1 MDTQRELAGRLI
13 LQGHLTAENALDE
26 ALRLTDADCFA
37 LNQPTLSTF
46 AAYKNVKYDLLTL
59 QYNLLTYLYK
69 TYGILA
75 KVCDVPV
82 DDAYRY
88 GGFDISAETINDDEL
103 KELKN
108 KLARSNDIEQLKQ
121 ARKWARLFGGAA
133 LICVEDGKS
142 LDTELDFAKLK
153 NSDIKFMPV
162 ERWRLNYTEG
172 NIMTPGGEWYLCNY
186 QMISNDMQM
195 KIHPSRIKL
204 VKGKEAPFLIQQ
216 QTQFWGMSVLEQ
228 IFMDMNQFFKSRN
241 VIFELMDEAKT
252 DVIKLKALQTA
263 LSSKQGE
270 RALQKMVDFIARNK
284 NYKSQL
290 TLSTED
296 DYDQKQVSMTG
307 MEGMSREIRI
317 MMAGSANMPVNK
329 LWGEGV
335 TGFGS
340 GEDSLENYNGL
351 IESEIRA
358 VDLDTIYWILKVR
371 CCQLFGREIEDLFID
386 WKELRVLSSIDE
398 QNIHDHKIENILKLF
413 DRQLLTPQEVMEILK
428 NQELLIHDTKAIRG
442 ELDDEILI
450 NQVKGDYDYNSSQ
463 RLQKS

>member
-1 MDTQRELAGRLI
+1 MDTQRELASRLI

-133 LICVEDGKS
+133 LICVEDGKP
-142 LDTELDFAKLK
+142 LDTELNFDKLK
-153 NSDIKFMPV
+153 GKEIKFMPV

-172 NIMTPGGEWYLCNY
+172 NIMTPGGDWYLCNY

-195 KIHPSRIKL
+195 KVHPSRIKL

-241 VIFELMDEAKT
+241 VLFELMDEAKT

-296 DYDQKQVSMTG
+296 DYDQKQISMSG

-398 QNIHDHKIENILKLF
+398 QNINDHKIENILKLF

-450 NQVKGDYDYNSSQ
+450 NQVKGDNGNNGSQ
-463 RLQKS
+463 RF

>member
-1 MDTQRELAGRLI
+1 MESKRQLANRLI
-13 LQGHLTAENALDE
+13 LQGHLTAENALEE
-26 ALRLTDADCFA
+26 ALRLTDADVFA
-37 LNQPTLSTF
+37 LNQPDLSTF
-46 AAYKNVKYDLLTL
+46 AAYKNIKYDLLTL
-59 QYNLLTYLYK
+59 QYNLLTFIYK

-88 GGFDISAETINDDEL
+88 GGFDIQAETINDDEL
-103 KELKN
+103 KQLKN
-108 KLARSNDIEQLKQ
+108 KIERSADIEQLKQ

-133 LICVEDGKS
+133 IICVGGGELNEEINYKN
-142 LDTELDFAKLK
+142 LD
-153 NSDIKFMPV
+153 DIRFMPV

-172 NIMTPGGEWYLCNY
+172 NILTPGGQWYLCNY
-186 QMISNDMQM
+186 QQLTNDMSM
-195 KIHPSRIKL
+195 EIHPSRIKL
-204 VKGKEAPFLIQQ
+204 VKGKVAPFLIQQ
-216 QTQFWGMSVLEQ
+216 QTQFWGISVLEQ

-358 VDLDTIYWILKVR
+358 VDLDTIYWMLGIR
-371 CCQLFGREIEDLFID
+371 CHQLFGREIEDLYID

-398 QNIHDHKIENILKLF
+398 QNIHDHKLDNVLKLF
-413 DRQLLTPQEVMEILK
+413 DRQLLTPQETMEILK
-428 NQELLIHDTKAIRG
+428 KQELLIHDTKAIRG

-450 NQVKGDYDYNSSQ
+450 NQAQYQGNQNDNNSTQ
-463 RLQKS
+463 RL

>member
-1 MDTQRELAGRLI
+1 MSSEKQLANRLI

-26 ALRLTDADCFA
+26 ALRLTDADLFA
-37 LNQPTLSTF
+37 MNQPDLSTF
-46 AAYKNVKYDLLTL
+46 AAYKNIKYDLLTL

-88 GGFDISAETINDDEL
+88 GGFDISAETINDNEL
-103 KELKN
+103 KQLRN
-108 KLARSNDIEQLKQ
+108 KIERGADIEQLKQ

-133 LICVEDGKS
+133 LICVGGGDLKE
-142 LDTELDFAKLK
+142 ELNFDKLK
-153 NSDIKFMPV
+153 DQDVQFMPV

-172 NIMTPGGEWYLCNY
+172 NIMTPGGKWYLVNY
-186 QMISNDMQM
+186 QQLSNDMQLE
-195 KIHPSRIKL
+195 IHPSRIKL
-204 VKGKEAPFLIQQ
+204 VKGKVAPFIIQQ

-371 CCQLFGREIEDLFID
+371 CHQLFGREIDDLYID

-413 DRQLLTPQEVMEILK
+413 DRQLLTPQETMEILK
-428 NQELLIHDTKAIRG
+428 KQELLIHDTKAIRG

-450 NQVKGDYDYNSSQ
+450 NQAQFEGNRNNDIGSQ
-463 RLQKS
+463 RF

>member
-1 MDTQRELAGRLI
+1 MSKKKLAAKLI
-13 LQGHLTAENALDE
+13 LHGKMTAENALDD
-26 ALRLTDADCFA
+26 ALRLTDADLFA
-37 LNQPTLSTF
+37 MNQPSLSTF
-46 AAYKNVKYDLLTL
+46 AAYKNIKYDILTL

-88 GGFDISAETINDDEL
+88 GGFTISSETIDDNEL

-108 KLARSNDIEQLKQ
+108 KLERCQDIENLKQ

-133 LICVEDGKS
+133 LICMDGNK
-142 LDTELDFAKLK
+142 LDTELDLNKLQNK
-153 NSDIKFMPV
+153 DVKFLPV
-162 ERWRLNYTEG
+162 ERWRLTYSEA
-172 NIMTPGGEWYLCNY
+172 NILTPDGTWYLSNY
-186 QMISNDMQM
+186 EQVKGDSMME
-195 KIHPSRIKL
+195 IHPSRIKL
-204 VKGKEAPFLIQQ
+204 VKGKVAPFLIQQ
-216 QTQFWGMSVLEQ
+216 QTQFWGISVLEQ

-241 VIFELMDEAKT
+241 VLFELLDEAKT

-296 DYDQKQVSMTG
+296 DYDQKQVSMAG
-307 MEGMSREIRI
+307 MEGVSREIRI

-358 VDLDTIYWILKVR
+358 VDLDTIYWILDIR
-371 CCQLFGREIEDLFID
+371 CAQLFGRKVEDIYID
-386 WKELRVLSSIDE
+386 WNELRVLSSIDE
-398 QNIHDHKIENILKLF
+398 QNINDHKIENILKLF
-413 DRQLLTPQEVMEILK
+413 DRGLLTPQETMEILK
-428 NQELLIHDTKAIRG
+428 KQELIIHDTKAIRG
-442 ELDDEILI
+442 ELDEEILI
-450 NQVKGDYDYNSSQ
+450 NQDKYGGDSI
-463 RLQKS
+463 

>member
-1 MDTQRELAGRLI
+1 MDTKRELANRLI

-46 AAYKNVKYDLLTL
+46 SAYKNVKYDLLTL

-88 GGFDISAETINDDEL
+88 GGFDISAETIDDNEL

-108 KLARSNDIEQLKQ
+108 KLARCADIEQLKQ

-133 LICVEDGKS
+133 LICVGGG
-142 LDTELDFAKLK
+142 ELNEEIDYSKLK
-153 NSDIKFMPV
+153 DADIQFMPV

-172 NIMTPGGEWYLCNY
+172 NILTPGGKWYLVNY
-186 QMISNDMQM
+186 QQLTNDMQM
-195 KIHPSRIKL
+195 EIHPSRIKL
-204 VKGKEAPFLIQQ
+204 IKGKVAPFIIQQ

-241 VIFELMDEAKT
+241 VLFELMDEAKT

-296 DYDQKQVSMTG
+296 DYDQKQVSMAG

-358 VDLDTIYWILKVR
+358 VDLDTIYWILKIR
-371 CCQLFGREIEDLFID
+371 CCQLFGREIEDLYID

-398 QNIHDHKIENILKLF
+398 QNINDHKIENILKLF
-413 DRQLLTPQEVMEILK
+413 DRQLLSPQETMEILK
-428 NQELLIHDTKAIRG
+428 NQELLVHDTKAIRG
-442 ELDDEILI
+442 ELEDEILI
-450 NQVKGDYDYNSSQ
+450 NQERYNDGQDTGSQ

>member
-1 MDTQRELAGRLI
+1 
-13 LQGHLTAENALDE
+13 
-26 ALRLTDADCFA
+26 
-37 LNQPTLSTF
+37 
-46 AAYKNVKYDLLTL
+46 
-59 QYNLLTYLYK
+59 
-69 TYGILA
+69 
-75 KVCDVPV
+75 
-82 DDAYRY
+82 
-88 GGFDISAETINDDEL
+88 
-103 KELKN
+103 
-108 KLARSNDIEQLKQ
+108 
-121 ARKWARLFGGAA
+121 
-133 LICVEDGKS
+133 
-142 LDTELDFAKLK
+142 
-153 NSDIKFMPV
+153 MPV

-172 NIMTPGGEWYLCNY
+172 NIMTPGGKWYLVNY
-186 QMISNDMQM
+186 QQLSNDMQLE
-195 KIHPSRIKL
+195 IHPSRIKL
-204 VKGKEAPFLIQQ
+204 VKGKVAPFIIQQ

-358 VDLDTIYWILKVR
+358 VDLDTIYWILKIR
-371 CCQLFGREIEDLFID
+371 CCQLFGREIEDLYID

-413 DRQLLTPQEVMEILK
+413 DRQLLTPQETMEILK
-428 NQELLIHDTKAIRG
+428 KQELLIHDTKAIRG
-442 ELDDEILI
+442 ELDEEILI
-450 NQVKGDYDYNSSQ
+450 NQAQFEGNRNNDIGS
-463 RLQKS
+463 

>member
-26 ALRLTDADCFA
+26 ALRLTDADCFV

-133 LICVEDGKS
+133 LICIEDGKS

-172 NIMTPGGEWYLCNY
+172 NIVTPGGEWYLCNY
-186 QMISNDMQM
+186 QMISNDMQL
-195 KIHPSRIKL
+195 KVHPSRIKL

-296 DYDQKQVSMTG
+296 DYDQKQVSMAG

-450 NQVKGDYDYNSSQ
+450 NQVKGDYDNNSSQ

>member
-1 MDTQRELAGRLI
+1 MDAKRELANRLI

-26 ALRLTDADCFA
+26 ALRLTDADLFA
-37 LNQPTLSTF
+37 VNQPTLSTF
-46 AAYKNVKYDLLTL
+46 AAYKNIKYDLLTL

-88 GGFDISAETINDDEL
+88 GGFDISAETIDDDEL
-103 KELKN
+103 KQLKN
-108 KLARSNDIEQLKQ
+108 KLARANDIEQLKQ

-133 LICVEDGKS
+133 LICVDGNDLSK
-142 LDTELDFAKLK
+142 ELNFSKLK
-153 NSDIKFMPV
+153 GNEDVRFMPV
-162 ERWRLNYTEG
+162 ERWRLNYTEA
-172 NIMTPGGEWYLCNY
+172 NILTPGGKWYLCNY
-186 QMISNDMQM
+186 QQIDTANMQM
-195 KIHPSRIKL
+195 EIHPSRIKL
-204 VKGKEAPFLIQQ
+204 IKGKEAPFLIQQ

-296 DYDQKQVSMTG
+296 DYDQKQVNMSG

-358 VDLDTIYWILKVR
+358 VDLDTIYWILRIR
-371 CCQLFGREIEDLFID
+371 CNQLFGRDIEDIYID

-398 QNIHDHKIENILKLF
+398 QNINDHKIDNVLKLF

-428 NQELLIHDTKAIRG
+428 NQELLIYDTKAIRG

-450 NQVKGDYDYNSSQ
+450 NQAQKYDNNGSQ
-463 RLQKS
+463 RF